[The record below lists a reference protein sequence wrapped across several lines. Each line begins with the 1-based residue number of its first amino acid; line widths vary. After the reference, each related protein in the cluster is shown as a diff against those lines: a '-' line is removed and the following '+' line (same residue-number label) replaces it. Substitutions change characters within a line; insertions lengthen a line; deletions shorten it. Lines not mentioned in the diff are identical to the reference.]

1 MNPTPSRP
9 RLQHD
14 PADETLDHQRL
25 QVLKCL
31 RAAPTGGGAL
41 RRRIGKSVA
50 RVIAEMH
57 ACGLIVRDSA
67 GEWWLTA
74 AGREALRLA
83 QRPDPDVDAPLVG
96 VRVRPRF
103 DF

>member
-1 MNPTPSRP
+1 MNTTPTRP
-9 RLQHD
+9 RLQDD
-14 PADETLDHQRL
+14 PALDTIDHQRM

-57 ACGLIVRDSA
+57 SSGLIVRDCA
-67 GEWWLTA
+67 GDWWLTA

-83 QRPDPDVDAPLVG
+83 HRPTHVPAVHG
-96 VRVRPRF
+96 
-103 DF
+103 